1 VSLGWQ
7 LALAGLLV
15 GLVVGATGMGGGSL
29 MTPLLI
35 FVFGVDPRVAIGT
48 DIFHGAAFKSV
59 GALRHRSLGTV
70 QARLSGW
77 MLLGSAPMSLLG
89 VAAATWIHRRYGDG
103 TDSIQATALAIALV
117 AGGIGTVAKA
127 ALRRVGPIV
136 EPFVLCRRDRIAA
149 VCIGLVGG
157 FVVGLT
163 SVGSGVFF
171 GLTMLIVFPL
181 RASKVVGTDILHAA
195 ALLWVAGMGHFFAGN
210 VDLSTAGWLLLGSIP
225 GILISSK
232 LAVTVPDR
240 ALRLALGAVLLFS
253 GLELAPQAGAV
264 TAVVVTSLVVLLVV
278 VGRRREARRLAA
290 DASLPLRREALAL
303 ERPRSAR
310 VESVRR

>member
-1 VSLGWQ
+1 MTGFE

-29 MTPLLI
+29 MTPILI
-35 FVFGVDPRVAIGT
+35 FAFGFDPRVAIGT
-48 DIFHGAAFKSV
+48 DIFHGAVFKTA

-70 QARLSGW
+70 QAKLSGW

-89 VAAATWIHRRYGDG
+89 VAAATWIHHRYGDG
-103 TDSIQATALAIALV
+103 TESIQGMALAVALV
-117 AGGIGTVAKA
+117 AGGIGTLAKA
-127 ALRRVGPIV
+127 ALRRVGPISD
-136 EPFVLCRRDRIAA
+136 PFVLRRRDRVAA

-181 RASKVVGTDILHAA
+181 RASKIVGTDILHAA
-195 ALLWVAGMGHFFAGN
+195 ALLWVAGIGHFVAGN
-210 VDLSTAGWLLLGSIP
+210 VDLGTAGWLLLGSLP
-225 GILISSK
+225 GILLSSR
-232 LAVTVPDR
+232 LAVSVPDR

-253 GLELAPQAGAV
+253 GIELAPKAGAV
-264 TAVVVTSLVVLLVV
+264 TLAAAVLLIAVLA
-278 VGRRREARRLAA
+278 GATRLRARRRAA
-290 DASLPLRREALAL
+290 EEVASLPLPREVAAP
-303 ERPRSAR
+303 ERPEA
-310 VESVRR
+310 VRR

>member
-1 VSLGWQ
+1 MTGGLE

-35 FVFGVDPRVAIGT
+35 FVFGFDPRVAIGT
-48 DIFHGAAFKSV
+48 DILHGAVFKTA

-89 VAAATWIHRRYGDG
+89 VAAATWLQRRYGDG
-103 TDSIQATALAIALV
+103 TGSIQGMALAAALV
-117 AGGIGTVAKA
+117 VGGLGTVAKA
-127 ALRRVGPIV
+127 ALRRVGRISD
-136 EPFVLCRRDRIAA
+136 PFVLRRRDRVAA

-195 ALLWVAGMGHFFAGN
+195 ALLWVAGIGHFVAGN
-210 VDLSTAGWLLLGSIP
+210 VDLGTAGWLLVGSVP
-225 GILISSK
+225 GILVSSK
-232 LAVTVPDR
+232 LAVRVPDR
-240 ALRLALGAVLLFS
+240 ALRIALGAVLLAS
-253 GLELAPQAGAV
+253 GIELAPKVGAATLAAGM
-264 TAVVVTSLVVLLVV
+264 LLVALLA
-278 VGRRREARRLAA
+278 GTARLRARRREV
-290 DASLPLRREALAL
+290 ASLPLRREVVAAP
-303 ERPRSAR
+303 ERPD
-310 VESVRR
+310 VVRR

>member
-1 VSLGWQ
+1 VNAPGWE
-7 LALAGLLV
+7 LSLAGLLV
-15 GLVVGATGMGGGSL
+15 GIVVGATGMGGGSL
-29 MTPLLI
+29 MTPILI
-35 FVFGVDPRVAIGT
+35 FVFGFDPRVAIGT
-48 DIFHGAAFKSV
+48 DIFHGAVFKSV

-89 VAAATWIHRRYGDG
+89 VAAATWIQHRYGDG
-103 TDSIQATALAIALV
+103 TQSIQAMALAVALV
-117 AGGIGTVAKA
+117 AGGIGTIAKA
-127 ALRRVGPIV
+127 ALRRAGRVS
-136 EPFVLCRRDRIAA
+136 EPFVLQRRDRIAA

-195 ALLWVAGMGHFFAGN
+195 ALLWVAGIGHFVAGN

-225 GILISSK
+225 GILVSSK
-232 LAVTVPDR
+232 LAIRVPDR
-240 ALRLALGAVLLFS
+240 ELRLALGAVLLFS
-253 GLELAPQAGAV
+253 GIELAPKVGFVTVVAG
-264 TAVVVTSLVVLLVV
+264 TAIVGLLVLAARLRA
-278 VGRRREARRLAA
+278 RRRELPIEPVRAAGMARR
-290 DASLPLRREALAL
+290 R
-303 ERPRSAR
+303 
-310 VESVRR
+310 

>member
-1 VSLGWQ
+1 MTGGLE

-35 FVFGVDPRVAIGT
+35 FVFGFDPRVAIGT
-48 DIFHGAAFKSV
+48 DILHGAVFKTA

-89 VAAATWIHRRYGDG
+89 VAAATWLQRRYGDG
-103 TDSIQATALAIALV
+103 TESIQGMALAAALV
-117 AGGIGTVAKA
+117 VGGLGTVAKA
-127 ALRRVGPIV
+127 ALRRVGRISD
-136 EPFVLCRRDRIAA
+136 PFVLRRRDRVAA

-195 ALLWVAGMGHFFAGN
+195 ALLWVAGIGHFVAGN
-210 VDLSTAGWLLLGSIP
+210 VDLGTAGWLLVGSVP
-225 GILISSK
+225 GILVSSK
-232 LAVTVPDR
+232 LAVRVPDR
-240 ALRLALGAVLLFS
+240 ALRIALGAVLLAS
-253 GLELAPQAGAV
+253 GIELAPKVGAATLAAGMLLVALLAGA
-264 TAVVVTSLVVLLVV
+264 ARLRA
-278 VGRRREARRLAA
+278 RRREV
-290 DASLPLRREALAL
+290 ASLPLRREVVAAP
-303 ERPRSAR
+303 ERPEA
-310 VESVRR
+310 VRR